1 MITKGLIKTIDYN
14 NNSCTVRLPLFEG
27 AGSVH
32 EVILPAIFSVQ
43 PGVYNGYAEG
53 DVVFVDFET
62 DNFSTPIVIGKL
74 FLGTE
79 KEENSNKKGNLTAST
94 LTVTNSASLPLTTTL
109 TFDTPTSTRV
119 PVDNR
124 YAKYK
129 SLLDIINALN
139 KTDDNFSE
147 VKRIDYEAI
156 TEIKTAY
163 LSQESSTDAP
173 ALDDSRWAPIM
184 PAAEVDKSI

>member
-27 AGSVH
+27 ANTVH
-32 EVILPAIFSVQ
+32 EVILPAVFSVQ
-43 PGVYNGYAEG
+43 PGVYNGYTEG

-94 LTVTNSASLPLTTTL
+94 LTITNSASLPLTTAL
-109 TFDTPTSTRV
+109 TFDTPASTRV

-147 VKRIDYEAI
+147 IKRIDYEAI
-156 TEIKTAY
+156 TEVKTAY
-163 LSQESSTDAP
+163 LSQESSTDTP

-184 PAAEVDKSI
+184 PAAEEGKNI